1 MFIPKFFPFL
11 SLIEDDDTAGDSNTD
26 QGDNVQPVVENEP
39 NDYNPAWNDA
49 LSAVPEEF
57 HPHLKEHFSKT
68 DKYTQEVQQR
78 FAPFK
83 EFAESNTRPEDI
95 KEALQFAHFLN
106 TNPRGVFDFL
116 DKQYNYTNPGN
127 ANQSQGVPAKQEDEI
142 DVNDPFANADLSKN
156 PQFAQIAQQNQQ
168 LINQFEAQEQQKL
181 EARMDAQIQ
190 SEVEAIKTTYPDLD
204 PREVITRAMG
214 KNAAGIT
221 KDIDLNAA
229 AKELAEM
236 FKVPATQPG
245 SSAPPVLGR
254 SSLPSTAVRP
264 GSMSREDRTKYVA
277 DQIRALN
284 EGS

>member
-1 MFIPKFFPFL
+1 ML
-11 SLIEDDDTAGDSNTD
+11 NDDGSVTLDDTTD
-26 QGDNVQPVVENEP
+26 DGQGADVQPVEPVVENEP

-49 LSAVPEEF
+49 LSVVPEEF

-83 EFAESNTRPEDI
+83 EFAESGTRPEDI

-116 DKQYNYTNPGN
+116 NKQYNYFPDTGN

-156 PQFAQIAQQNQQ
+156 PQFAQVLQQNQQ
-168 LINQFEAQEQQKL
+168 LIQSFEAEQQAKL
-181 EARMDAQIQ
+181 EAKMDAQIQ
-190 SEVEAIKTTYPDLD
+190 SEVKTIQDTYPGID

-214 KNAAGIT
+214 KQAAGIT
-221 KDIDLNAA
+221 KDIDLNEA
-229 AKELAEM
+229 AKEIA
-236 FKVPATQPG
+236 ATMQTPPVRQG

-254 SSLPSTAVRP
+254 SSLPSSAVRP
-264 GSMSREDRTKYVA
+264 SEMSREERSKYVA
-277 DQIRALN
+277 DQIRALQ

>member
-1 MFIPKFFPFL
+1 ML
-11 SLIEDDDTAGDSNTD
+11 NDDGSVTLDTDEG
-26 QGDNVQPVVENEP
+26 QGQEVQPVEPVVENEP

-83 EFAESNTRPEDI
+83 EFAEQNVRPEDI

-116 DKQYNYTNPGN
+116 NKQYNYFPDSGN
-127 ANQSQGVPAKQEDEI
+127 ADQSQGVPAKQEDEI

-156 PQFAQIAQQNQQ
+156 PQFAQVLQQNQELMQ
-168 LINQFEAQEQQKL
+168 SFQAKQQAEL
-181 EARMDAQIQ
+181 EAKMDAQIQ
-190 SEVEAIKTTYPDLD
+190 SEIQAIQTTYPSID

-214 KNAAGIT
+214 KHAAGIT
-221 KDIDLNAA
+221 KDIDLNAS

-236 FKVPATQPG
+236 FKAPATQPG

-254 SSLPSTAVRP
+254 SSLPSSAVRP
-264 GSMSREDRTKYVA
+264 SEMTREQRSQYVA
-277 DQIRALN
+277 DQIRALQ